1 MRMNRSAVILL
12 GLLCATGCAAEI
24 ASDEGEPGVVDQGL
38 LVEFEVFSDPLGI
51 GTAGEEE
58 TRVLIRS
65 AAEYESLFGHAP
77 PAEVDF
83 AGGDVVVFYSAGVQN
98 TGGYEASIDSIDR
111 RGRVLRVQTRLVSPG
126 EGCITTDA
134 LTTPYVLVKLQPER
148 RIRRARFRHVDEV
161 RDCTENACATVLCA
175 PGSQCEVQADG
186 SALCVAVGPF
196 CGGIAGFPCP
206 GEGTCVDD
214 PTDDCDPN
222 LGGADCGG
230 RCTCNV
236 LGLCIEGFVWDSS
249 PDVCGC
255 VELGDPNPCAA
266 VLCLVGTTCELID
279 GEPVCVP
286 AEQQSCGAVTCDAGM
301 VCCNASCGI
310 CTEPGG
316 FCTQQACE
324 EEP

>member
-1 MRMNRSAVILL
+1 MRMIGSAVILVALSTL
-12 GLLCATGCAAEI
+12 GCTAEV
-24 ASDEGEPGVVDQGL
+24 ASEEDAVGAVDQGL
-38 LVEFEVFSDPLGI
+38 RVDFEPFSDPLGI

-65 AAEYESLFGHAP
+65 ADQYEQLFGHAP
-77 PAEVDF
+77 PDGVDF
-83 AGGDVVVFYSAGVQN
+83 DGGDLVLFYSAGVQL
-98 TGGYEASIDSIDR
+98 TGGYEASIDAVDV

-126 EGCITTDA
+126 EGCVTTDA
-134 LTTPYVLVKLQPER
+134 LTTPYVLATFQVDR
-148 RIRRARFRHVDEV
+148 RIRRVRFRHVDEV
-161 RDCTENACATVLCA
+161 RDCPDDPCASVSCA
-175 PGSQCEVQADG
+175 EGSQCEVQPDG
-186 SALCVAVGPF
+186 TAACVAVGPF

-206 GEGTCVDD
+206 GAGTCVDD

-222 LGGADCGG
+222 MGGADCGG
-230 RCTCNV
+230 RCVCNA
-236 LGLCIEGFVWDSS
+236 LGLCVDGFVWDSQ

-266 VLCLVGTTCELID
+266 VLCLVGTTCELVD

-286 AEQQSCGAVTCDAGM
+286 AEQQACGASTCPVGE

-316 FCTQQACE
+316 FCTQQECL
-324 EEP
+324 